1 MTAEAPVV
9 SVLIPVL
16 DEEASIPATVAAMRN
31 QDVPGNL
38 ELLFL
43 DGGSSDRT
51 RVILDQFA
59 REDERVRVLD
69 NPARRVPQ
77 ALNIGLRAGHG
88 EFVARMDAHTF
99 YPPDYLAR
107 GIDRLRR
114 GDVDWVAGPQI
125 PRAQG
130 RWSRRVALALGSR
143 LGVGGANFR
152 RLGEHETEADTGFT
166 GVWRRAT
173 LEAHGGWDEDWP
185 VNQDSELGA
194 RIRAAGGRIVCVPE
208 MAAGYV
214 PRDSVRSLARQYWR
228 YGQYR
233 AKTSGRHPTSMR
245 RSHLVPPALL
255 VTLVAALTP
264 GRLGRPFRTG
274 VASYAAALLASGL
287 GGLGR
292 AEPRSDAAFVP
303 LLLATMHVTWA
314 AGFVV
319 GSIRF
324 GPPLRG
330 AVRALRGRGS

>member
-16 DEEASIPATVAAMRN
+16 DEEASIRATVAAMCD
-31 QDVPGNL
+31 QDVPGGH

-43 DGGSSDRT
+43 DGRSSDRT
-51 RVILDQFA
+51 RSILEQLA
-59 REDERVRVLD
+59 HEDPRVRVID

-77 ALNIGLRAGHG
+77 ALNTGLRAARG
-88 EFVARMDAHTF
+88 EFVGRMDAHTF

-125 PRAQG
+125 PRAG
-130 RWSRRVALALGSR
+130 GTWSRRVALALGSR
-143 LGVGGANFR
+143 LGVGGASFR
-152 RLGEHETEADTGFT
+152 RLAECETDTDTGFT

-194 RIRAAGGRIVCVPE
+194 RIRAAGGRIVCVPA

-214 PRDSVRSLARQYWR
+214 PRDSIRALARQYWR

-233 AKTSGRHPTSMR
+233 AKTSGRHPSSMR

-255 VTLVAALTP
+255 ATLLAALVP
-264 GRLGRPFRTG
+264 GSTGRPFRAG
-274 VASYAAALLASGL
+274 VAAYVWALLAAAAGSIR
-287 GGLGR
+287 R
-292 AEPRSDAAFVP
+292 AEPRGDAAFVP

-324 GPPLRG
+324 GAPLTG
-330 AVRALRGRGS
+330 AARALRGS